1 MKTHHIEATAL
12 IHAPAERVYA
22 ILADYHDGHGRIAPK
37 PWFGPIEVEQ
47 GGTGAGTIIR
57 FTMTVLGK
65 TQACRSIISEPE
77 PGRVMVENENSSG
90 TVTTFTVIPIDAATS
105 QTTIASEFK
114 LHAAPISWIEP
125 LLLNRAIPPIYAKE
139 LQLLDD
145 YASKCGSREAGPS
158 ESSISEDRALWRPR
172 LSR

>member
-65 TQACRSIISEPE
+65 TQACRSIISEPAAAVAIHDD
-77 PGRVMVENENSSG
+77 GRN
-90 TVTTFTVIPIDAATS
+90 AAG
-105 QTTIASEFK
+105 
-114 LHAAPISWIEP
+114 LHAYTLRGKQWGRFRMVITYADGTTWHATETFKC
-125 LLLNRAIPPIYAKE
+125 RAIPSNFV
-139 LQLLDD
+139 LVG
-145 YASKCGSREAGPS
+145 SK
-158 ESSISEDRALWRPR
+158 
-172 LSR
+172 